1 MVYKR
6 DEDRVEL
13 RGLMGH
19 RLKVVDGTW
28 LQKTLIGAPIGPEYP
43 FEVGPEG
50 PPWYLRPGLWIGTYL
65 VLACFL
71 LFVVLW

>member
-1 MVYKR
+1 MYKR
-6 DEDRVEL
+6 QVLE
-13 RGLMGH
+13 
-19 RLKVVDGTW
+19 GTW
-28 LQKTLIGAPIGPEYP
+28 IQKTLIEAPIRPEYP